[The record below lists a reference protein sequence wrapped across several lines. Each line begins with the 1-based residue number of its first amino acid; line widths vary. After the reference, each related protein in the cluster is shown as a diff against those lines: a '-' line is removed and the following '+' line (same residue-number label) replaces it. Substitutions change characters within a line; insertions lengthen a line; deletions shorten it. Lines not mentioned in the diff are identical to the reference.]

1 MAQKQ
6 YKLKAL
12 NVHIGNRL
20 FKKEEGI
27 IFDTVKFPK
36 DEVEAA
42 FAGEFLEEVK
52 GKSNTGSDEAKAKAK
67 AKAEAE
73 AKAQKEAEEKEAALK
88 AEDEAKAKAEAEAKV
103 TATNKK

>member
-12 NVHIGNRL
+12 SVHIGNRL

-42 FAGEFLEEVK
+42 FAGGFLEEVK
-52 GKSNTGSDEAKAKAK
+52 GKSNPGSDDAK
-67 AKAEAE
+67 AKAEAK
-73 AKAQKEAEEKEAALK
+73 AKKEAEEKEIALK
-88 AEDEAKAKAEAEAKV
+88 AEEEKAKSEAEAK
-103 TATNKK
+103 AAAANKK

>member
-12 NVHIGNRL
+12 SVHIGNRL

-42 FAGEFLEEVK
+42 LQVDSYRK
-52 GKSNTGSDEAKAKAK
+52 
-67 AKAEAE
+67 
-73 AKAQKEAEEKEAALK
+73 
-88 AEDEAKAKAEAEAKV
+88 
-103 TATNKK
+103 

>member
-12 NVHIGNRL
+12 SVHIGNRL

-42 FAGEFLEEVK
+42 FAGGFLEEVK

-67 AKAEAE
+67 AEAE
-73 AKAQKEAEEKEAALK
+73 AKAKKEAEEKEIALK
-88 AEDEAKAKAEAEAKV
+88 AEEEKAKAEAEAKAA
-103 TATNKK
+103 ATNKK

>member
-6 YKLKAL
+6 YKLKAIS
-12 NVHIGNRL
+12 VHIGNRL

-42 FAGEFLEEVK
+42 FAGGFLEEVK
-52 GKSNTGSDEAKAKAK
+52 GKSNPGSDEEK

-73 AKAQKEAEEKEAALK
+73 AKAKKEAEE
-88 AEDEAKAKAEAEAKV
+88 KAKAEAEAK
-103 TATNKK
+103 AAAANKK

>member
-12 NVHIGNRL
+12 SVHIGNRL

-42 FAGEFLEEVK
+42 FAGGFLEEVK
-52 GKSNTGSDEAKAKAK
+52 GKSNPGS
-67 AKAEAE
+67 
-73 AKAQKEAEEKEAALK
+73 
-88 AEDEAKAKAEAEAKV
+88 DEAKAKAEAEAK
-103 TATNKK
+103 AKKEAEEEKAKAEAEAKAAAANKK